1 MYFERLLL
9 TNKYEIYRF
18 SREIEVITYLVFED
32 TFSKAGQAF
41 GDAIYEQDFEANDNQ
56 IVVRCA
62 TLADFTEKDREE
74 ILSFCESMLSFKPS
88 IDYCVDFFPIEHEIT
103 FNYPYDAGFAE
114 MIAQFNKLFGMT
126 MTVENYGSFNNLIQK

>member
-41 GDAIYEQDFEANDNQ
+41 GDAIYDQDFEANNNQ

-88 IDYCVDFFPIEHEIT
+88 IDYCVDFFLIIWAKNSALQCRDESPL
-103 FNYPYDAGFAE
+103 Y
-114 MIAQFNKLFGMT
+114 LFFFYKALRYSCLTHG
-126 MTVENYGSFNNLIQK
+126 VV

>member
-41 GDAIYEQDFEANDNQ
+41 GDAIYDQCQTGKYLPCGSCDPGSDPLLYHSSCNG
-56 IVVRCA
+56 
-62 TLADFTEKDREE
+62 L
-74 ILSFCESMLSFKPS
+74 
-88 IDYCVDFFPIEHEIT
+88 FP
-103 FNYPYDAGFAE
+103 AG
-114 MIAQFNKLFGMT
+114 ISK
-126 MTVENYGSFNNLIQK
+126 I